1 MPGAGPIILFDK
13 SALQTLTADEAVWFD
28 TFYMPSMTPLF
39 FVETLADLEKEMK
52 EGRSAED
59 FVGALAEKTPLGGGI
74 NVHHQTLSLAE
85 LAGQKIEMRRF
96 PILSGGR
103 HVATRDGKK
112 NVVFDTAPEYVA
124 LSRWADGNF
133 LDLERQFA
141 KDWRAS
147 LSNID
152 LDAIFVQGREI
163 IKRVGR
169 PGDLA
174 AARVLASDLLGK
186 TSSRFVLEALK
197 ELKPPRAAEYI
208 VNRWKKLGS
217 PPIASIAPY
226 TAHIF
231 AVDLFFCLAL
241 GADLIGRERQT
252 NKIDMAYL
260 YYLPFCMV
268 FTSRDKLHAKTARL
282 FLNSDQVF
290 LPGDELKADLSKLDE
305 HYSKLPDEV
314 KLRGVMSFAHFPPHE
329 GDFLISRLWDQLMRP
344 GWREYAANP
353 PEIGT
358 KEEQSKILAKLDEIT
373 DAPPMEEPPEF
384 SMESADSVTI
394 KRSIPLYRGKWR
406 MLPPEVE
413 KSPDRKK

>member
-13 SALQTLTADEAVWFD
+13 SALQTLTTDEAVWFD

-52 EGRSAED
+52 AGRTAED
-59 FVGALAEKTPLGGGI
+59 FVGTLAEKTPLGGGI
-74 NVHHQTLSLAE
+74 NVHHETLRLAE
-85 LAGQKIEMRRF
+85 LGGQTIEMSRF
-96 PILSGGR
+96 PVVSGGSR
-103 HVATRDGKK
+103 VATRDGK
-112 NVVFDTAPEYVA
+112 NTVVFDTAPEYLA
-124 LSRWADGNF
+124 LSRWTDGNF

-147 LSNID
+147 LTNID
-152 LDAIFVQGREI
+152 LDAIFAQGREI

-174 AARVLASDLLGK
+174 AARALASDLLGK

-197 ELKPPRAAEYI
+197 ELKPTRASEFI
-208 VNRWKKLGS
+208 INRWRKLGN
-217 PPIASIAPY
+217 PAIASIAPY

-241 GADLIGRERQT
+241 GADLIGRERPT

-268 FTSRDKLHAKTARL
+268 FTSRDKLHAKTAPL

-290 LPGDELKADLSKLDE
+290 LPGDELKADLTRLDE
-305 HYSKLPDEV
+305 HFSKLPDEV
-314 KLRGVMSFAHFPPHE
+314 KLRGVMSFAHFPPAD
-329 GDFLISRLWDQLMRP
+329 GDFLVSRLWDQLMRP

-353 PEIGT
+353 PMIQT
-358 KEEQSKILAKLDEIT
+358 KEEHSKILTKLNEIA
-373 DAPPMEEPPEF
+373 DAPRMEDPLEF
-384 SMESADSVTI
+384 SMESADAVMI
-394 KRSIPLYRGKWR
+394 KRSVPLYRGKWR

-413 KSPDRKK
+413 KSMDGKK